1 MRKFPQRN
9 SGSVA
14 VEFAIILPLLL
25 LIVFGIIEYSVALFD
40 KAIIT
45 NASREAAR
53 SGIVLRKTKLTTDE
67 IKAIANA
74 YCTSNLVS
82 LGGASTPTVTVSGAG
97 GAFGTNLTV
106 SISYTYRGLGL
117 GSLIST
123 ITSPITLTASSTM
136 TNE

>member
-1 MRKFPQRN
+1 MRKFPERN

-53 SGIVLRKTKLTTDE
+53 AGIVLRNTKLTSDQ
-67 IKAIANA
+67 IKTVANN

-82 LGGASTPTVTVSGAG
+82 LGAASTPTVTVTGAG
-97 GAFGTNLTV
+97 GVFGTNLTV
-106 SISYTYRGLGL
+106 SISYVYSGLGL

-136 TNE
+136 ANE